1 MKRKLYI
8 VNVSMKVSKFC
19 SVQINIEDLTRMS
32 CRVRNLSESGSG
44 GMKIPRL
51 LSVILI
57 EFYTNRVCSIRRK

>member
-19 SVQINIEDLTRMS
+19 SVQINIEDLIRMS
-32 CRVRNLSESGSG
+32 SRVRNLSESGSG

-57 EFYTNRVCSIRRK
+57 EFYTNRVCSISRK